1 MCGLLFNGMLALHI
15 EFSCHLVTIIG
26 PQIFIK
32 RLIIACY
39 ATPNT
44 CCMGSKD
51 RCNLGETTLKFQYCK
66 TCLPFI
72 SMKNNLIFF

>member
-39 ATPNT
+39 ATPYAR
-44 CCMGSKD
+44 CMSRKNSS
-51 RCNLGETTLKFQYCK
+51 NLWNMFSDIE
-66 TCLPFI
+66 
-72 SMKNNLIFF
+72 